1 MPSFENL
8 TDQLSIFRMQQ
19 LSSTEKLV
27 AVALLS
33 FRNTETGRCNPPI
46 CSDDPEKET
55 ICTRTGL
62 KKRSVVNTIASLQ
75 EKGVI
80 SCVKRQNKPSDITF
94 TVHKMHRA
102 QNAPCTKCT
111 AAVHDVHPRRAFN
124 APITDKEQIKN
135 RQEYFSSLTT
145 SEEAVF
151 PENGDVSEPDIFDGE
166 KMGSSNNSSKSSSK
180 TEQSLADLDEET
192 GLKSSSNKDNAPADD
207 AEQKPEKAK
216 KQKAVFC
223 TTERPDDVDPDL
235 WNDFI
240 THRKAKRAPVT
251 ATVIKRMRSAAT
263 ECQMTLSQAMEM
275 TVTRGWQGFEAR
287 YVLKDRKE
295 SAGTRKLP
303 AHKDPTIKF
312 DDDYYNQRVD
322 PNDIWGFLK

>member
-62 KKRSVVNTIASLQ
+62 KKRCVVNTIASLQ

-80 SCVKRQNKPSDITF
+80 SCVKRQNKPSDVTF
-94 TVHKMHRA
+94 TVHQMHSA
-102 QNAPCTKCT
+102 PNAPCTKCT
-111 AAVHDVHPRRAFN
+111 AAVHDVHPHRAFN

-145 SEEAVF
+145 SKAEALT
-151 PENGDVSEPDIFDGE
+151 ENGIVYEPDLFGGE
-166 KMGSSNNSSKSSSK
+166 NSGPNYADHTPAPKSAETSVRTTSAKADPVPYAKIVALYNEKCAARLPKAMAPSDRLKSEIRGRWKDIRDMTGAKTEEQTLAEFGKFFEMVSKSDWLCDPSSGWGKANLPWLLQRRKFELAMNGTYQNK
-180 TEQSLADLDEET
+180 THTTHHRRFEEIDYSK
-192 GLKSSSNKDNAPADD
+192 GINDDNS
-207 AEQKPEKAK
+207 
-216 KQKAVFC
+216 F
-223 TTERPDDVDPDL
+223 
-235 WNDFI
+235 
-240 THRKAKRAPVT
+240 
-251 ATVIKRMRSAAT
+251 
-263 ECQMTLSQAMEM
+263 
-275 TVTRGWQGFEAR
+275 
-287 YVLKDRKE
+287 
-295 SAGTRKLP
+295 
-303 AHKDPTIKF
+303 
-312 DDDYYNQRVD
+312 
-322 PNDIWGFLK
+322 